1 MKEFGLTLAGAM
13 GFAASL
19 IGATIAV
26 PANAAPAPTVEPN
39 GSFNFNWPAGNSVDT
54 GDIASTTTSL
64 SLSTALPE
72 VGTITSFVDPFL
84 GNPNNFCGEAGG
96 GCTAAHPPGFLIAG
110 FSSLELDNLTLP
122 VGSPSPTEIAETAT
136 AHTNFG
142 APAGIGLGFDQ
153 TVDFDFTTVATTG
166 LTPTTSTSVG
176 SLTLDFEGTF
186 ASDDTFSYTLGR
198 AASMS
203 ITCTQPTTAGAIGCT
218 GTIDTP
224 AVAPPPSVPEPASL
238 VLLGSALFGFGMFR
252 RRKGS

>member
-1 MKEFGLTLAGAM
+1 MWKSGRATISGAALVIGLAGAAI
-13 GFAASL
+13 FN
-19 IGATIAV
+19 
-26 PANAAPAPTVEPN
+26 PANATVAPN
-39 GSFNFNWPAGNSVDT
+39 GSFDFSWLAGNSVDT

-64 SLSTALPE
+64 SLSTALPG

-84 GNPNNFCGEAGG
+84 GNPNNFCGEAVG

-122 VGSPSPTEIAETAT
+122 VGNTSPMEIAEIAT

-142 APAGIGLGFDQ
+142 APSGIGLGFDQ
-153 TVDFDFTTVATTG
+153 TVDFDFTSVATTG

-186 ASDDTFSYTLGR
+186 ASDDTFSYTLGQ

-203 ITCTQPTTAGAIGCT
+203 ITCTQPTTGGAIGCS
-218 GTIDTP
+218 GTIDTS
-224 AVAPPPSVPEPASL
+224 AVAPPPVPEPASL